1 MPLSSLGIV
10 FDNPSSAEAMYA
22 AQNDLIVEAEWLN
35 ASNGQALKNV
45 ALMALSCLR
54 GTTIEALP
62 KDDLT
67 IEARFAN
74 PVRPSM
80 AARADFALKVAS
92 AVPEYPQ
99 TTQFWRD
106 LGYDEAEIR
115 EVMRDTR
122 RIRAQQLAQ
131 AMAAQQQAQAAGGGG
146 E

>member
-1 MPLSSLGIV
+1 
-10 FDNPSSAEAMYA
+10 
-22 AQNDLIVEAEWLN
+22 
-35 ASNGQALKNV
+35 
-45 ALMALSCLR
+45 
-54 GTTIEALP
+54 
-62 KDDLT
+62 
-67 IEARFAN
+67 
-74 PVRPSM
+74 M

-131 AMAAQQQAQAAGGGG
+131 AMAAQPQAQAAGGGG